1 MKTGFQ
7 IAGSSETDLSVVP
20 QASNTH
26 PVPIL
31 TNGTD
36 LGGLSV
42 GTIGGGS
49 KCLSAVAV
57 PCERKEKRIG
67 ARVVP
72 ASEAQ
77 ERDSVARVGR
87 ACLRNRESL

>member
-1 MKTGFQ
+1 
-7 IAGSSETDLSVVP
+7 VVP

-26 PVPIL
+26 IVPIL

-49 KCLSAVAV
+49 KCLSAVAL
-57 PCERKEKRIG
+57 PCEGKKKGIE
-67 ARVVP
+67 ARVRGAP
-72 ASEAQ
+72 EIQ
-77 ERDSVARVGR
+77 EQHDYASVAERNPLRREQSSLSDGR
-87 ACLRNRESL
+87 RG